1 MGNLRG
7 MAQEF
12 SMLQILN
19 AALLSQGEDE
29 LLSESEG
36 TNEGRLLLLNWPT
49 IVEAELEFSKLSFS
63 KRQANLQSRQDGLFG
78 YPDAY
83 LVPQAALHV
92 RNLWTE
98 DTDGVRSFP
107 GWVQDGSAVHT
118 EATDGVFIEYVEAAD
133 PSFWGANFTLG
144 VQKKL
149 EAVIALFK
157 EEPATALSLEKAA
170 EDYFSKARGV
180 SSQSRSATKPYKP
193 GRFASARFNRA

>member
-7 MAQEF
+7 MAHEF

-36 TNEGRLLLLNWPT
+36 TNEGRLLLLNWPS
-49 IVEAELEFSKLSFS
+49 IVEAELEDGNFAFS
-63 KRQANLQSRQDGLFG
+63 KRQTNLQSRQDGLFG
-78 YPDAY
+78 YADAY

-98 DTDGVRSFP
+98 DNDGVRSFP
-107 GWVQDGSAVHT
+107 GWMQDGSAVHT
-118 EATDGVFIEYVEAAD
+118 EAEEGVFIEYVEAAD
-133 PSFWGANFTLG
+133 PSFWGANFTRG

-149 EAVIALFK
+149 EAVLAGFK
-157 EEPATALSLEKAA
+157 EEPATARDLESQA
-170 EDYFSKARGV
+170 EGYFMKARGA
-180 SSQSRSATKPYKP
+180 SSKSRSAQPPYKQ
-193 GRFASARFNRA
+193 GRFSRVRFTRA